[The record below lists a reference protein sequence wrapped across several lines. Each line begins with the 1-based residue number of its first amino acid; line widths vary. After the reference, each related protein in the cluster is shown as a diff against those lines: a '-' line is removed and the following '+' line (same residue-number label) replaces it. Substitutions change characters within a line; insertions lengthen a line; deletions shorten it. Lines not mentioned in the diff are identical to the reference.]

1 MYKKLEKLSEPEK
14 KVKLPQFFQAF
25 PEGYG
30 EGDKF
35 IGVRVPNVRKIAK
48 QYQNIELND
57 LIPLIT
63 NEFHEIRQCAFM
75 ILVNKMQKAKKET
88 QQEEIVQFYQK
99 YIEYCNNWD
108 LVDGTAPN
116 ILGVYLINKNKDIL
130 YKYACSGDLW
140 LQRIAVL
147 STYYFIKERK
157 FDDTLQL
164 AEILLDN
171 PHDLI
176 HKAVGWML
184 REIGNRH
191 RPTEEAFLLQN
202 YKKMPRTM
210 LRYSI
215 EKFPQELRQRYLKG
229 LI

>member
-1 MYKKLEKLSEPEK
+1 MSEPEK
-14 KVKLPQFFQAF
+14 KEKLPQFFQAF
-25 PEGYG
+25 PGGYG

-48 QYQNIELND
+48 EFKNVELEY

-63 NEFHEIRQCAFM
+63 SEFHEIRQCAFF
-75 ILVNKMQKAKKET
+75 ILVNQMQKAKTKQ
-88 QQEEIVQFYQK
+88 QQEKVVRFYQK
-99 YIEYCNNWD
+99 YLKYCNNWD

-116 ILGVYLINKNKDIL
+116 ILGVYLMNGDKKIL
-130 YKYACSGDLW
+130 YEYARSGNLW
-140 LQRIAVL
+140 LQRIAIL
-147 STYYFIKERK
+147 ATYYFIKERK
-157 FDDTLQL
+157 FEDTLQL
-164 AEILLDN
+164 AEILLDH

-184 REIGNRH
+184 REVGNRH
-191 RPTEEAFLLQN
+191 RPTEEEFLRHY

-210 LRYSI
+210 LRYAI
-215 EKFPQELRQRYLKG
+215 EKFPPELRQQYLKG